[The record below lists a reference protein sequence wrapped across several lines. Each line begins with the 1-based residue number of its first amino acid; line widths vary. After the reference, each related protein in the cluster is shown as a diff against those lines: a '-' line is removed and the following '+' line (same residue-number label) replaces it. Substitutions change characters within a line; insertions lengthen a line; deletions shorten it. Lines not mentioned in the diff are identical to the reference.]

1 MIQPF
6 LIRELKTREL
16 HESLIVL
23 YISFNRTIPPDLN
36 NQEKL
41 LISLINHGIAKF
53 LVAEE
58 DGKIIGLGGIFFFG
72 NVCSIGYMAVLP
84 EVRCKGLGTSIFNNL
99 VKIGKMKGCK
109 TFMLYASELG
119 APIYQKFGF
128 RSNYRTTAYDLPSQ
142 LHESQKLNENVK
154 VLKKFPEWVAN
165 IDRAAIGFDRR
176 EFLRIKLSHGSKLI
190 IVEKEGYALISG
202 LRLGP
207 LIAKN
212 LHTAVEI
219 IKMGILLGANNIIF
233 PKHSKFSHR
242 LFDLIKLTER
252 ENEVNLKMIYGK
264 NLLQKLDYFY
274 ALGTYAKG

>member
-1 MIQPF
+1 
-6 LIRELKTREL
+6 
-16 HESLIVL
+16 
-23 YISFNRTIPPDLN
+23 
-36 NQEKL
+36 
-41 LISLINHGIAKF
+41 
-53 LVAEE
+53 
-58 DGKIIGLGGIFFFG
+58 
-72 NVCSIGYMAVLP
+72 MAVLP
-84 EVRCKGLGTSIFNNL
+84 EMRRKGLGTTLFRNL
-99 VKIGKMKGCK
+99 IKIGQLKGCK

-128 RSNYRTTAYDLPSQ
+128 RSNYTTALYDLPSQ
-142 LHESQKLNENVK
+142 LHESQKLNENVN
-154 VLKKFPEWVAN
+154 VLKKFPEWAAN
-165 IDRAAIGFDRR
+165 IDRVAIGFDRR
-176 EFLRIKLSHGSKLI
+176 KFLSIKLTHGSKLI

-212 LHTAVEI
+212 LSVAVEL

-233 PKHSKFSHR
+233 PIHSKFSHR

>member
-1 MIQPF
+1 MMQPF
-6 LIRELKTREL
+6 LIRELKISEL
-16 HESLIVL
+16 HKSLILL
-23 YISFNRTIPPDLN
+23 YRAFNRTIPLDLES
-36 NQEKL
+36 QEKL
-41 LISLINHGIAKF
+41 LTSLINYDIAEF

-58 DGKIIGLGGIFFFG
+58 DGTIIGLGGIFFFG
-72 NVCSIGYMAVLP
+72 DTCSIGYMAVLP
-84 EVRCKGLGTSIFNNL
+84 EVRSKGLGTSIFNRL
-99 VKIGKMKGCK
+99 VKIGKRKGCK

-128 RSNYRTTAYDLPSQ
+128 RSNYTTALYDLPSQ
-142 LHESQKLNENVK
+142 LHETQKVNENVN
-154 VLKKFPEWVAN
+154 VLKKLPEWAAN

-176 EFLRIKLSHGSKLI
+176 EFLSIKLTHGSKLI

-212 LHTAVEI
+212 LSVAVEL